1 MVSRFRDDPTVKK
14 SRIVALLEYIWVY
27 EKKKRIFGKEEWR
40 MNLGGSEHVET
51 SQSSN
56 EERG

>member
-1 MVSRFRDDPTVKK
+1 MNVVSRFRDDPTVKK

-51 SQSSN
+51 SQM
-56 EERG
+56 